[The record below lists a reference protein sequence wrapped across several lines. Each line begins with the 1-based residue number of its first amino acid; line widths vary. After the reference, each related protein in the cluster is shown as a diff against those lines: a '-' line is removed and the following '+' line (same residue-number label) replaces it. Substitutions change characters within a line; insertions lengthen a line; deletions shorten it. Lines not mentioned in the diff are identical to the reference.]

1 MTVLLAVAAIPLGL
15 LLLSVVDA
23 VRRPTFRRMAL
34 RSIVRRKG
42 EAVLVVLGSL
52 LGTAIITSSF
62 IVGDTFDASIRD
74 LARTQYGPVDILVTA
89 DDPSALAALK
99 ADVAAADIAGSDGT
113 LAIVSA
119 PATVATPE
127 GADRRAEPHALIHEL
142 DVAAARTFGGDP
154 ATTGFADPALVT
166 PRPGEALL
174 GADLAGE
181 LDVGPGDAVEVF
193 AYGATVELTVTDI
206 VPRLGVAGFYPG
218 EGSRSPVL
226 FVAPGTLLPLA
237 AGAPADGGASPP
249 AARVAV
255 SQAGGVFDGA
265 DGSPATVA
273 ALEAALGTGGGA
285 QVEAA
290 KADLLDDAEEEGAA
304 LSELFFSIGMFSV
317 LAGILLVVNI
327 AVMLTEER
335 KGELGILRAVGL
347 RRNHLVRAFGMEGNL
362 YAVAA
367 AALGALAGVGVAR
380 LVVGATQS
388 LVGGGDGGDGGLDL
402 RFTAEPASLV
412 TGFAVGLG
420 ICVVTVWATSAR
432 IGRLNV
438 IRAIRDLPEPPGTG
452 RRRIGRL
459 VGAALGLVL
468 GATLAASGIAGEEP
482 FSALLG
488 PALALWCAVPLL
500 RRLLP
505 GRWAVTV
512 PCGLAL
518 AWGVLAFSLLPDVF
532 AAVDIGVFVL
542 QGLVLVG
549 SAVAL
554 ASTNGDLVGRL
565 GERGGPA
572 LRIGLANPLAKRFR
586 TALLLGMYSIVVFV
600 LVFLATLA
608 GIFESQGPRLADD
621 TRAGYDVLVASNAGN
636 PVTEAT
642 LLAQPD
648 VAAAATLVQ
657 AFPDFTI
664 TPGSAELDEWAMTG
678 YDEALVARG
687 APVLASRDPAYASD
701 TEAFAAVLVD
711 PTLAIVPDFFLQD
724 GNGPPGPALEIGDR
738 FEVADPATGER
749 HPLVAAGIIEGDWTF
764 NGVLVGADALAG
776 FVSDSAPV
784 RHYVA
789 VADGAEPEVVADA
802 LTGAL
807 VANGV
812 DARTFEATI
821 DEELA
826 EQTGFFNLMQG
837 FLALGLLIG
846 IAGLGVVMVRAVR
859 ERRRQIGM
867 LRAMGFRAATV
878 RSAFLI
884 EAAFVA
890 VQGIV
895 IGVGLGLLT
904 AWTLLTTSEAFG
916 DEALP
921 FAVPWPALAL
931 LVGVALAAS
940 LLAVAAPARHAS
952 RTLPAVALRIAD

>member
-1 MTVLLAVAAIPLGL
+1 MIVLLVVAAIPLGL
-15 LLLSVVDA
+15 ILLSLLDA

-62 IVGDTFDASIRD
+62 VVGDTFDASIRD
-74 LARTQYGPVDILVTA
+74 LARTQYGPIDTLVTV
-89 DDPSALAALK
+89 DDPERLPALTDA
-99 ADVAAADIAGSDGT
+99 VAAAEVAGSDGT
-113 LAIVSA
+113 LAMLST

-127 GADRRAEPHALIHEL
+127 GADRRAEPHALVHEL
-142 DVAAARTFGGDP
+142 DVAAARAFGGDP
-154 ATTGFADPALVT
+154 DATGFADPSLAT
-166 PRPGEALL
+166 PGPGETLI
-174 GADLAGE
+174 GEDLADE
-181 LDVGPGDAVEVF
+181 LEVAVGDAVEVF
-193 AYGATVELTVTDI
+193 AYGSTLELTVTD
-206 VPRLGVAGFYPG
+206 VLPRLGVAGFYPQ

-226 FVAPGTLLPLA
+226 FIAPGTMVPLA
-237 AGAPADGGASPP
+237 ASAPAGGGAVPP
-249 AARVAV
+249 TARAAV

-265 DGSPATVA
+265 DTSTATVA
-273 ALEAALGTGGGA
+273 ALEAAVGA
-285 QVEAA
+285 DDGVEIEAA
-290 KADLLDDAEEEGAA
+290 KADLLADAEDEGAA
-304 LSELFFSIGMFSV
+304 LSELFLSIGMFSV
-317 LAGILLVVNI
+317 LAGVLLLVNI

-347 RRNHLVRAFGMEGNL
+347 RRNHLVRAFGMEGNV
-362 YAVAA
+362 YAVVAA
-367 AALGALAGVGVAR
+367 TLGAVAGIGVAR
-380 LVVGATQS
+380 LVVVATQS
-388 LVGGGDGGDGGLDL
+388 IVGGGDGEGGGLDL
-402 RFTAEPASLV
+402 RFTAEPDSLV
-412 TGFAVGLG
+412 TGFLIGLG
-420 ICVVTVWATSAR
+420 ICVITVWATSAR

-452 RRRIGRL
+452 RRRLRRL
-459 VGAALGLVL
+459 VLAAGGVVL
-468 GATLAASGIAGEEP
+468 GGLLTTSGVGGEEP

-488 PALALWCAVPLL
+488 PAVALWCSVPLL

-512 PCGLAL
+512 PCGVAL

-532 AAVDIGVFVL
+532 ADVDIPVFVL

-608 GIFESQGPRLADD
+608 GIFQSQGPRLADD

-642 LLAQPD
+642 LREQPEVD
-648 VAAAATLVQ
+648 EVATLVQ

-664 TPGSAELDEWAMTG
+664 TPGSDELEEWAITG
-678 YDEALVARG
+678 FDEALVARG
-687 APVLASRDPAYASD
+687 TPVLSSRDAAYASD
-701 TEAFAAVLVD
+701 AEAFAAVLVD
-711 PTLAIVPDFFLQD
+711 PALAIVPDVLLQD
-724 GNGPPGPALEIGDR
+724 DGPPGPGLEIGDD
-738 FEVADPATGER
+738 FDVVDPVTGDR
-749 HPLVAAGIIEGDWTF
+749 HTLTAAGIVEGDWTF
-764 NGVLVGADALAG
+764 NGVLVGTDALAG
-776 FVSDSAPV
+776 FVSESAPV
-784 RHYVA
+784 RHYVG
-789 VADGAEPEVVADA
+789 VADGVDPGTVADA
-802 LTGAL
+802 LTGRL

-812 DARTFEATI
+812 DASTFVAAI
-821 DEELA
+821 DDELA

-867 LRAMGFRAATV
+867 LRAMGFRSATV

-895 IGVGLGLLT
+895 IGVALGLLT

-931 LVGVALAAS
+931 LVGVALSAS
-940 LLAVAAPARHAS
+940 LLAVAAPARQAS